1 MNKKLKS
8 ISTKNFIFKNVRKV
22 LVLVLLIMLIALGY
36 TNKQVNAE
44 ESMPDSID
52 TASFRDTAYYQT
64 LNTLLKTTKKIN
76 LDEEVIVINDSETRE
91 LNPDIEYIYNE
102 EGYVA
107 LVKTNDSFN
116 VKINVS
122 EAGLYHIGMSYRIVD
137 SFDAEPYVEVKVNG
151 EIPYNEASE
160 LPLEVMWELD
170 EREEDKR
177 YNSYGNELLPDS
189 VSIDM
194 VYKYYFDD
202 VNARYEEPYY
212 FYLNEGVN
220 TITIK
225 NFDLDIE
232 IENFFIKG
240 SDEILSYSEYIANY
254 QNVSKANGIN
264 TIQSETFKYKNDIE
278 IKASYYKDPKM
289 TPNAYKNTVL
299 NMVDGSSSSRGGT
312 SYSYVVSVAETG
324 LYSLTFKYLQ
334 NSLKGLNAMK
344 NIYIDGEIPFSEF
357 IGYGFPETQKWSNHT
372 LSDKDGNPY
381 YLYLEKDHEYTIT
394 IETSLSRYNSYIQEL
409 YSVMDG
415 INNLGLVISSIT
427 GSSTNAYNDWDILKY
442 IPDLVERLESYADRI
457 DAVYDAIND
466 MNPNSKEA
474 SEIQTLHNASKL
486 LRKLCARPNRI
497 HLKLNQLN
505 SGSGSS
511 YQLIGNA
518 IGSLLNQPVSFD
530 CMYLS
535 NGKTKLPRAK
545 SNIFEKSWFNIKSF
559 FYSFFDKRYKV
570 AANQNDDVL
579 EVWIAQSSL
588 YLDILQNMVDDDY
601 TTSTGQKVKI
611 SILPSTQKIVLN
623 NATKT
628 NPDLVLSIDSWE
640 PYSYALRGM
649 LEDLSGFD
657 DFDDVTSNIYA
668 NCFTPVI
675 CKDGVYAIP
684 ETQGMYI
691 MFYRKD
697 ILDYLDLNVPDTWD
711 DVLKMLPILQSYQ
724 MNFYHPLG
732 SDSTYKNFGATTQF
746 IYLFGGEV
754 FTETGVT
761 TTIGSEE
768 VINALTYM
776 TDLFNVHNMPL
787 QVSNFFEHFRSGT
800 LPIGI
805 GTIDMYLQLKY
816 ASPELTGQWG
826 ICPIPGFDTDDD
838 GEVERW
844 TTAYGKCSIMF
855 KNSNMKEEAW
865 EFLKW
870 WHSTDVQVRYL
881 QNIQMRLGEKY
892 LVIPANVE
900 ALARSPWDRE
910 IKEQVAIA
918 AKWSRIPAV
927 LPGSYVVERELSN
940 IWNKVVIDRKD
951 VRVAVSESIDKVNR
965 ELYRKYDEFSLV
977 EEGTTNANYIV
988 PNNSNISRWVKGKK
1002 DEQSGD

>member
-1 MNKKLKS
+1 MGKRLKFISIKYFKKL
-8 ISTKNFIFKNVRKV
+8 FIIILLMAMFLPMMIKV
-22 LVLVLLIMLIALGY
+22 
-36 TNKQVNAE
+36 KAE
-44 ESMPDSID
+44 AEPAKVD
-52 TASFRDTAYYQT
+52 TASFRETAYFQT
-64 LNTLLKTTKKIN
+64 LNRLTSTYEKVI
-76 LDEEVIVINDSETRE
+76 LDEQEFSVSDVKAA
-91 LNPDIEYIYNE
+91 NPEIYYLDNE
-102 EGYVA
+102 EGECA
-107 LVKTNDSFN
+107 LLHVDDSF
-116 VKINVS
+116 KMTVS
-122 EAGLYHIGMSYRIVD
+122 VSKAGLYHLGIMYRLAS
-137 SFDAEPYVEVKVNG
+137 SFDDEPYVEIKVND

-160 LPLEVMWELD
+160 LPLEVMWSLE
-170 EREEDKR
+170 EREESKR
-177 YNSYGNELLPDS
+177 YNSYGNELLPYS
-189 VSIDM
+189 VSIDKA
-194 VYKYYFDD
+194 YTYYFDD
-202 VNARYEEPYY
+202 VNARYSDPYY
-212 FYLNEGVN
+212 FYLKEGDN

-225 NFDLDIE
+225 SLSHE
-232 IENFFIKG
+232 IELEKFFVKG
-240 SDEILSYSEYIANY
+240 TTEIASYASYISNY
-254 QNVSKANGIN
+254 NNVNKVSGYQVIEG
-264 TIQSETFKYKNDIE
+264 ETFKTKNDIE
-278 IKASYYKDPKM
+278 IKSAYYKDPKM
-289 TPNAYKNTVL
+289 TPSAYKNTVL

-312 SYSYVVSVAETG
+312 SYSYEVKVETTG
-324 LYSLTFKYLQ
+324 LYALTFKYLQ

-344 NIYIDGEIPFSEF
+344 NIYIDGKIPFSEL
-357 IGYGFPETQKWSNHT
+357 IGYAFPDTQKWKNHT
-372 LSDKDGNPY
+372 LQDSDGNPY
-381 YLYLEKDHEYTIT
+381 YFYFEQDHTYIVTV
-394 IETSLSRYNSYIQEL
+394 ETSLARYNDYIQEL
-409 YSVMDG
+409 YAIMDG
-415 INNLGLVISSIT
+415 INDLGLLISSIT
-427 GSSTNAYNDWDILKY
+427 GSSSNAYNDWNILKY
-442 IPDLVERLESYADRI
+442 IPDLVETLNDYADRV

-466 MNPNSKEA
+466 MNKESREA

-486 LRKLCARPNRI
+486 LRKLSTRPNRV

-518 IGSLLNQPVSFD
+518 IGILLSQPVSFD
-530 CMYLS
+530 CIYLS
-535 NGKTKLPRAK
+535 NGSEKLPRAR
-545 SNIFEKSWFNIKSF
+545 SNIFERAWFNIKSF
-559 FYSFFDKRYKV
+559 FYSFFDTRYKV
-570 AANQNDDVL
+570 SANQSDDVL

-588 YLDILQNMVDDDY
+588 YLDILQNMVDDEY
-601 TTSTGQKVKI
+601 TAATGQKVKI

-640 PYSYALRGM
+640 PYSYALRGI
-649 LEDLSGFD
+649 LQDLKEFD
-657 DFDDVTSNIYA
+657 DFEEVTSNIYA

-684 ETQGMYI
+684 ETQGMFI

-697 ILDYLDLNVPDTWD
+697 ILEYLDLDVPSTWD

-732 SDSTYKNFGATTQF
+732 SDSTYKNFSATTQF
-746 IYLFGGEV
+746 IYLYGGEV
-754 FTETGVT
+754 FTESGVT
-761 TTIGSEE
+761 TTVDTEE
-768 VINALTYM
+768 VISAITYM
-776 TDLFNVHNMPL
+776 TDLFNVYNLPL

-800 LPIGI
+800 LPIGV

-826 ICPIPGFDTDDD
+826 ISPIPGFDTDND

-870 WHSTDVQVRYL
+870 WHSTDTQVEYL

-900 ALARSPWDRE
+900 ALRRSPWDRE

-940 IWNKVVIDRKD
+940 IWNKVVIDRMD
-951 VRVAVSESIDKVNR
+951 VRVAVSESVDKMNR
-965 ELYRKYDEFSLV
+965 ELYRKYKEFGFV
-977 EEGTTNANYIV
+977 EEGTTNSNYVV
-988 PNNSNISRWVKGKK
+988 PNNSNISRWVRGRQ
-1002 DEQSGD
+1002 DE

>member
-1 MNKKLKS
+1 MRKRLKLNLIKYLKKIIIL
-8 ISTKNFIFKNVRKV
+8 VV
-22 LVLVLLIMLIALGY
+22 LGVLIIPF
-36 TNKQVNAE
+36 TIKVNAE
-44 ESMPDSID
+44 EPKTID
-52 TASFRDTAYYQT
+52 TSEFRSTAYYQT
-64 LNTLLKTTKKIN
+64 LNRLMAESVVSSMAEKEYAL
-76 LDEEVIVINDSETRE
+76 EASSESE
-91 LNPDIEYIYNE
+91 LNQDIEFINNE
-102 EGYVA
+102 EGFAAKVS
-107 LVKTNDSFN
+107 VDQVFN
-116 VKINVS
+116 MIINVETS
-122 EAGLYHIGMSYRIVD
+122 GLYHIGMAYRMAT
-137 SFDAEPYVEVKVNG
+137 SFDDEPYIEIKIND
-151 EIPYNEASE
+151 EIPFNEASE
-160 LPLEVMWELD
+160 LPLEVMWELE
-170 EREEDKR
+170 EREEAKR
-177 YNSYGNELLPDS
+177 YNSYGNELLPYS
-189 VSIDM
+189 VSIDQR
-194 VYKYYFDD
+194 YKYYFDD
-202 VNARYEEPYY
+202 VNSRYEEPFY
-212 FYLNEGVN
+212 FYLKQGEN
-220 TITIK
+220 IISIK
-225 NFDLDIE
+225 TLDYELE
-232 IENFFIKG
+232 IEKFYLKG
-240 SDEILSYSEYIANY
+240 KEEVLSYDDYYALYSN
-254 QNVSKANGIN
+254 QNKVNGYKRFEA
-264 TIQSETFKYKNDIE
+264 ETFKYKNDIE

-289 TPNAYKNTVL
+289 TPSAYKNTVL

-312 SYSYVVSVAETG
+312 NYSYEIKVEESG
-324 LYSLTFKYLQ
+324 LYSITFKYLQ

-344 NIYIDGEIPFSEF
+344 NIYIDGEIPFKEM
-357 IGYGFPETQKWSNHT
+357 IGYAFPETQKWKNHT
-372 LSDKDGNPY
+372 LSDSDGNPY
-381 YLYLEKDHEYTIT
+381 YFYFEAGHNYLIT
-394 IETSLSRYNSYIQEL
+394 LETSLVRYNDYIQEL
-409 YSVMDG
+409 YAVMDG
-415 INNLGLVISSIT
+415 INNLGLLISSIT
-427 GSSTNAYNDWDILKY
+427 GSSSNVYNDWNILKY
-442 IPDLVERLESYADRI
+442 IPDLVEILNDYAERVDN
-457 DAVYDAIND
+457 VYDAINA
-466 MNPNSKEA
+466 MNKESKEA

-486 LRKLCARPNRI
+486 LRKLCLRPNRI

-518 IGSLLNQPVSFD
+518 IGTLLSQPVSFD

-535 NGKTKLPRAK
+535 NGNEKLPRAK
-545 SNIFEKSWFNIKSF
+545 SNIFERAWFNIKSF

-570 AANQNDDVL
+570 SGNSKDDVL
-579 EVWIAQSSL
+579 EVWIAQSTL
-588 YLDILQNMVDDDY
+588 YLDILQNMVDDEY
-601 TTSTGQKVKI
+601 TSMTGQKVKI

-640 PYSYALRGM
+640 PYSYALRGI
-649 LEDLSGFD
+649 LQDLKSFD
-657 DFDDVTSNIYA
+657 DFDEVTSNIYA

-697 ILDYLDLNVPDTWD
+697 ILDYLDLDVPSTWD

-724 MNFYHPLG
+724 MNFFHPLG
-732 SDSTYKNFGATTQF
+732 SDSTYKNYGATTQF

-754 FTETGVT
+754 FTESGVT
-761 TTIGSEE
+761 TTVDTEE
-768 VINALTYM
+768 VISAITYM
-776 TDLFNVHNMPL
+776 TDLFNVYNLPL

-826 ICPIPGFDTDDD
+826 ISPIPGFDTDND

-870 WHSTDVQVRYL
+870 WHSTDTQVEYL

-900 ALARSPWDRE
+900 SLKRSPWDRE
-910 IKEQVAIA
+910 IKEQVALA

-940 IWNKVVIDRKD
+940 IWNKVVIDRMD
-951 VRVAVSESIDKVNR
+951 VRVAVSESVDKMNR
-965 ELYRKYDEFSLV
+965 ELYRKYREFGFV
-977 EEGTTNANYIV
+977 EEGTTNSDYVV
-988 PNNSNISRWVKGKK
+988 PNNNNIHNWVRGRQ
-1002 DEQSGD
+1002 DE

>member
-1 MNKKLKS
+1 MNKKLKF
-8 ISTKNFIFKNVRKV
+8 IAIKNLIIKNVKKILI
-22 LVLVLLIMLIALGY
+22 LVISLFVITIGLMD
-36 TNKQVNAE
+36 KEVSAE
-44 ESMPDSID
+44 EADPNKID
-52 TASFRDTAYYQT
+52 TASFRETAYYQT
-64 LNTLLKTTKKIN
+64 LNRLLETTEKIS
-76 LDEEVIVINDSETRE
+76 LEEVVIDIDNAETRA

-102 EGYVA
+102 DGHVA
-107 LVKTNDSFN
+107 LVEVDDSFT
-116 VKINVS
+116 INVS
-122 EAGLYHIGMSYRIVD
+122 VSKAGLYHIGMAYRLV
-137 SFDAEPYVEVKVNG
+137 SEFDDEPYIEIKIND

-160 LPLEVMWELD
+160 LPLEVMWELE
-170 EREEDKR
+170 EREESQR
-177 YNSYGNELLPDS
+177 YNSYGNELLPYS
-189 VSIDM
+189 VSVDK

-202 VNARYEEPYY
+202 VNARYSEPYY
-212 FYLNEGVN
+212 FYLKEGVN
-220 TITIK
+220 KITIT
-225 NFDLDIE
+225 NFDLDLE

-240 SDEILSYSEYIANY
+240 YENTVSYEEYIASYKNEAKT
-254 QNVSKANGIN
+254 NKVT
-264 TIQSETFKYKNDIE
+264 TIESESFQYKNDIE

-289 TPNAYKNTVL
+289 MPAAYKNTVL

-312 SYSYVVSVAETG
+312 SYSYIIKVDESG

-344 NIYIDGEIPFSEF
+344 NIYVDGKIPFNEF
-357 IGYGFPETQKWSNHT
+357 IGYKFPETQKWRNHT
-372 LSDKDGNPY
+372 LSDEDGNPY
-381 YLYLEKDHEYTIT
+381 YLYFEKDHEYTIT
-394 IETSLSRYNSYIQEL
+394 IETSLNSYNSYIQEL

-415 INNLGLVISSIT
+415 INNLGLLISSIT
-427 GSSTNAYNDWDILKY
+427 GSSSSAYNDWDILKY
-442 IPDLVERLESYADRI
+442 IPDLVETLESFADCI

-466 MNPNSKEA
+466 MNKEAKEA

-486 LRKLCARPNRI
+486 LRKLVTRPNRI

-505 SGSGSS
+505 SGSGSA

-518 IGSLLNQPVSFD
+518 IGTLLSQPVSFD

-535 NGKTKLPRAK
+535 NGETKLPRAK

-559 FYSFFDKRYKV
+559 FYSFFDKRFKV
-570 AANQNDDVL
+570 SANQNDDVL

-588 YLDILQNMVDDDY
+588 YLDILQNMVDDEY
-601 TTSTGQKVKI
+601 TTATGQKVKI

-649 LEDLSGFD
+649 LEDLSTFD

-684 ETQGMYI
+684 ETQGMYM

-697 ILDYLDLNVPDTWD
+697 ILDYLDLDVPSTWD
-711 DVLKMLPILQSYQ
+711 DVLKMLPIIQSYQ

-732 SDSTYKNFGATTQF
+732 SDSTYKNFSATTQF

-754 FTETGVT
+754 FTENGVT

-776 TDLFNVHNMPL
+776 TDLFNVYNLPL

-826 ICPIPGFDTDDD
+826 ICPIPGFDTDED

-844 TTAYGKCSIMF
+844 ATAYGKCSIMF
-855 KNSNMKEEAW
+855 KNSKMKDEAW

-870 WHSTDVQVRYL
+870 WHSADVQVEYL

-900 ALARSPWDRE
+900 ALSRSPWDRE

-965 ELYRKYDEFSLV
+965 ELYRKFNEFKLV
-977 EEGTTNANYIV
+977 EEGTTNSSYIV
-988 PNNSNISRWVKGKK
+988 PNNENIERWVKGKK
-1002 DEQSGD
+1002 DE

>member
-1 MNKKLKS
+1 MILPVMIRVEANDGDK
-8 ISTKNFIFKNVRKV
+8 
-22 LVLVLLIMLIALGY
+22 
-36 TNKQVNAE
+36 E
-44 ESMPDSID
+44 ID
-52 TASFRDTAYYQT
+52 TSSFRDTAYFQT
-64 LNTLLKTTKKIN
+64 LNRLSATYEKVA
-76 LDEEVIVINDSETRE
+76 LDEQEFSASSAEVKA
-91 LNPDIEYIYNE
+91 LNPDLSYTNNE
-102 EGYVA
+102 DGDVA
-107 LVKTNDSFN
+107 CVNIDDSISVMVN
-116 VKINVS
+116 VGK
-122 EAGLYHIGMSYRIVD
+122 EGLYHIGMMYRLAD
-137 SFDAEPYVEVKVNG
+137 SFDDEPYIEIKVND

-160 LPLEVMWELD
+160 LPLEVSWALE

-177 YNSYGNELLPDS
+177 YNSYGNELLPYS
-189 VSIDM
+189 VSIDDA
-194 VYKYYFDD
+194 YIYYFDD
-202 VNARYEEPYY
+202 VNARYSEPYY
-212 FYLNEGVN
+212 FYLKAGDNKV
-220 TITIK
+220 TIK
-225 NFDLDIE
+225 SLSHDLE
-232 IENFFIKG
+232 VYKFFIKG
-240 SDEILSYSEYIANY
+240 VEEVKEYKDYISAYKDEKKVSGILTVEGES
-254 QNVSKANGIN
+254 
-264 TIQSETFKYKNDIE
+264 FKKKNDIE
-278 IKASYYKDPKM
+278 IKSSYYKDPRM
-289 TPNAYKNTVL
+289 TPSAYKNTVL

-312 SYSYVVSVAETG
+312 SYTYEVKVETSG
-324 LYSLTFKYLQ
+324 LYALTFKYLQ

-344 NIYIDGEIPFSEF
+344 NIYVDGEIPFKEF
-357 IGYGFPETQKWSNHT
+357 IGYCFPETQKWKNHT
-372 LSDKDGNPY
+372 LSDENGNPY
-381 YLYLEKDHEYTIT
+381 YLYLEKDHTYMIT
-394 IETSLSRYNSYIQEL
+394 LETSLVRYNDYIQEL
-409 YSVMDG
+409 YAVMDG
-415 INNLGLVISSIT
+415 INNLGLLISSIT
-427 GSSTNAYNDWDILKY
+427 GSSSNAYNDWNILKY
-442 IPDLVERLESYADRI
+442 IPDLVETLEDYADRV

-466 MNPNSKEA
+466 MNKNSREA

-518 IGSLLNQPVSFD
+518 IGTLLSEPVSFD

-535 NGKTKLPRAK
+535 SGEEKLPRAK
-545 SNIFEKSWFNIKSF
+545 SNIFERLWFNLKSF
-559 FYSFFDKRYKV
+559 FYSFFDTRYKV
-570 AANQNDDVL
+570 SANQNDDVL

-588 YLDILQNMVDDDY
+588 YLDILQNMVDDEY
-601 TTSTGQKVKI
+601 TALTGQKVKI

-640 PYSYALRGM
+640 PYSYALRGI
-649 LEDLSGFD
+649 LQDLKEFP
-657 DFDDVTSNIYA
+657 DFDEVTSNIYA

-684 ETQGMYI
+684 ETQGMFI

-697 ILDYLDLNVPDTWD
+697 ILEYLDLDVPSTWD

-732 SDSTYKNFGATTQF
+732 SDSTYKNFSATTQF
-746 IYLFGGEV
+746 IYLYGGEV
-754 FTETGVT
+754 FTESGVT
-761 TTIGSEE
+761 TTVDTEE
-768 VINALTYM
+768 VISAITYM
-776 TDLFNVHNMPL
+776 TDLFNVYNLPR

-800 LPIGI
+800 LPIGV

-826 ICPIPGFDTDDD
+826 ISPIPGFDTDGD

-855 KNSNMKEEAW
+855 KNSNMKDEAW

-870 WHSTDVQVRYL
+870 WHSTDTQVEYL

-892 LVIPANVE
+892 LVIPANVD
-900 ALARSPWDRE
+900 ALRRSPWDRE

-940 IWNKVVIDRKD
+940 IWNKVVIDRMD
-951 VRVAVSESIDKVNR
+951 VRVAVSESVDKMNR
-965 ELYRKYDEFSLV
+965 ELYRKYKEFGFV
-977 EEGTTNANYIV
+977 EEGTTNSNYVV
-988 PNNSNISRWVKGKK
+988 PNNANISRWVKGRQ
-1002 DEQSGD
+1002 DE

>member
-1 MNKKLKS
+1 MDKRLKY
-8 ISTKNFIFKNVRKV
+8 ISYKNFKR
-22 LVLVLLIMLIALGY
+22 LLIILMVFVSFLPLI
-36 TNKQVNAE
+36 KINAKE
-44 ESMPDSID
+44 DKDVD
-52 TASFRDTAYYQT
+52 TASFRETAYYQT
-64 LNTLLKTTKKIN
+64 LNRLTKKYEMPKLNEKEFSASSDLIKATN
-76 LDEEVIVINDSETRE
+76 PTIEYDSNEEGEFAKVGINDSFEM
-91 LNPDIEYIYNE
+91 
-102 EGYVA
+102 V
-107 LVKTNDSFN
+107 
-116 VKINVS
+116 INVTKT
-122 EAGLYHIGMSYRIVD
+122 GLYHIGMMYRLAT
-137 SFDAEPYVEVKVNG
+137 SFDDEPYIEIKVND

-160 LPLEVMWELD
+160 LPLEVMWEL
-170 EREEDKR
+170 EVREEEKR
-177 YNSYGNELLPDS
+177 YNSYGNELLPYS
-189 VSIDM
+189 VSLDKA
-194 VYKYYFDD
+194 YKFYFDD
-202 VNARYEEPYY
+202 VNGRYSEPYY
-212 FYLNEGVN
+212 FLLKAGNN

-225 NFDLDIE
+225 SLTHELE
-232 IENFFIKG
+232 IEKFFVKG
-240 SDEILSYSEYIANY
+240 KEEIDSYASYIGKVTNT
-254 QNVSKANGIN
+254 NKANGYL
-264 TIQSETFKYKNDIE
+264 TIQGETFKTKNDIE
-278 IKASYYKDPKM
+278 IKSSYYKDPKM
-289 TPNAYKNTVL
+289 TPSAYKNTVL

-312 SYSYVVSVAETG
+312 SYSYEVEVEESG
-324 LYSLTFKYLQ
+324 LYALTFKYLQ

-344 NIYIDGEIPFSEF
+344 NIYIDGKIPFEEF
-357 IGYGFPETQKWSNHT
+357 IGVRFPESQRWSNIT
-372 LSDKDGNPY
+372 ISNDDGEPY
-381 YLYLEKDHEYTIT
+381 YLYFEKGRKYTIT
-394 IETSLSRYNSYIQEL
+394 IETSLALYNEYIQEL

-415 INNLGLVISSIT
+415 INNLGLLISSIT
-427 GSSTNAYNDWDILKY
+427 GSSSNAYNDWNILKY
-442 IPDLVERLESYADRI
+442 IPDLIEKLESYADRV
-457 DAVYDAIND
+457 DSVYDAINE

-486 LRKLCARPNRI
+486 LRKLCKRPNRI

-518 IGSLLNQPVSFD
+518 IGTLLNQPVSFD
-530 CMYLS
+530 AMYLS
-535 NGKTKLPRAK
+535 DGSTKLPRAN
-545 SNIFEKSWFNIKSF
+545 SNIFERFWFNIKSF
-559 FYSFFDKRYKV
+559 FYSFFDTRYKV
-570 AANQNDDVL
+570 SANANDDVL
-579 EVWIAQSSL
+579 EVWIAQSTL
-588 YLDILQNMVDDDY
+588 YLDILQNMVDDEY
-601 TTSTGQKVKI
+601 TAKTGQKVKL

-640 PYSYALRGM
+640 PYSYALRGI
-649 LEDLSGFD
+649 LQDLKEFP
-657 DFDDVTSNIYA
+657 DFDEVTKNIYS

-684 ETQGMYI
+684 ETQGMFI

-697 ILDYLDLNVPDTWD
+697 ILDYLDLEVPSTWD

-732 SDSTYKNFGATTQF
+732 SDSTYKNFSATTQF

-754 FTETGVT
+754 FTESGVT
-761 TTIGSEE
+761 TTVDTEE
-768 VINALTYM
+768 VINAITYM
-776 TDLFNVHNMPL
+776 TDLFNVYNLPL

-826 ICPIPGFDTDDD
+826 ISPIPGFDTDGD

-865 EFLKW
+865 DFLKW
-870 WHSTDVQVRYL
+870 WHSTDTQVEYL

-900 ALARSPWDRE
+900 SLKRSPWDRE
-910 IKEQVAIA
+910 IKEQVALA

-940 IWNKVVIDRKD
+940 IWNKVVIDRMD
-951 VRVAVSESIDKVNR
+951 VRVAVSESVDKMNR
-965 ELYRKYDEFSLV
+965 ELYRKYREFGFV
-977 EEGTTNANYIV
+977 EEGTTNSNYIV
-988 PNNSNISRWVKGKK
+988 PNNSNISRWVRGRQN
-1002 DEQSGD
+1002 E